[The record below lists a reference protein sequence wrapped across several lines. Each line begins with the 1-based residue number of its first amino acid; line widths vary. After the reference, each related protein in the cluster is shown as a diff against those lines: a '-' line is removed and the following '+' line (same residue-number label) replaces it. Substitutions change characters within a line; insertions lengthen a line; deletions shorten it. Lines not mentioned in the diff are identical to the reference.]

1 MTSTTARDASRA
13 DVRLLRVLPAVTLLA
28 VLTIT
33 ASAEYEL
40 ARTVL
45 NQPAKIAWALPV
57 AVDSYVLAA
66 LRARRDVGAA
76 LAVMAGALTA
86 SMAAHLSLVGLP
98 VDARLPGTVTAPLA
112 TAIMTVLVVVAWRV
126 HVLVDVAWSSAS
138 TPSPAPTPS
147 LASTT
152 SVAPTPSSSPTQSV
166 VTPSVVHPSQSVAV
180 ASGDGDDDPTHV
192 AVTVDAPNGAASH
205 APRPIEAAPRREP
218 TQSGGLPSADA
229 ATLRHYV
236 DLARRE
242 RPNAGELAVR
252 RLLAADGWSASSHR
266 IRLALKTTPSVLDTP
281 VLDLPVSTT
290 V

>member
-1 MTSTTARDASRA
+1 MTSQTARDASRA

-98 VDARLPGTVTAPLA
+98 AEARLPGSVTAPLA

-126 HVLVDVAWSSAS
+126 HVLVDVAWSPAS
-138 TPSPAPTPS
+138 TPSPASPP
-147 LASTT
+147 LRASTE
-152 SVAPTPSSSPTQSV
+152 PV
-166 VTPSVVHPSQSVAV
+166 VTPSVVTHSRVTPSRVSQSVAG
-180 ASGDGDDDPTHV
+180 ASSDEDDDATHV
-192 AVTVDAPNGAASH
+192 AVTVDARNGAASP
-205 APRPIEAAPRREP
+205 APRPIEARPHRES
-218 TQSGGLPSADA
+218 TQSTGLPSADA
-229 ATLRHYV
+229 STLRRYV

-252 RLLAADGWSASSHR
+252 RLLTADGWSASSHR

-281 VLDLPVSTT
+281 VLDTPVSTT
-290 V
+290 A